1 MGETLPTP
9 DKLKQQIKKAIK
21 LMSNNPTNVTVGED
35 GLYTTEVSLTEDEPV
50 ENSTKDYLSKINE
63 SIYSNKPK
71 MAILFNY
78 FNILAHKKFDED
90 TPMFDN
96 IELIGLLNRNDEFIN
111 NFPDTPPRTFT
122 YKALVKMDNNTFIF
136 SLTAFRE
143 NGEIR
148 NFVRYTSLTPSATNS
163 MFIFETIFSN
173 AVKASNLKGSYL
185 TIADNELEWKVKT
198 LKEITFDD
206 VFLPKHIMGELE
218 TYVKLFETK
227 GILQRQLF
235 CGIPGTGKTESI
247 RGINNILNK
256 QNVTIIKTNICEI
269 IKDKFDLAAI
279 LAPSLVILD
288 DLDLYL
294 GDRNSGGTSKL
305 LGAFLDILDGVDKLP
320 GNVGVIA
327 STNAPHLIDLAAQR
341 PGRFNNVLF
350 FDELESD
357 NIKNIIKK
365 SLNHMNDDYNNV
377 TKEDIKLLTDKKL
390 IKHFKDSGSTGA
402 YIYETVKNIK
412 HKQDI
417 VGDDLILKD
426 VISEIDKNYKLLQ
439 KKLNA
444 TQIKSKLTGNGSK
457 DIGFD

>member
-1 MGETLPTP
+1 MAEKLPMP
-9 DKLKQQIKKAIK
+9 DKLKEKLKKAIK
-21 LMSNNPTNVTVGED
+21 QMSNNPVNLTIDED
-35 GLYTTEVSLTEDEPV
+35 GLYTTEAEAPLNITED
-50 ENSTKDYLSKINE
+50 NSTKDYLSKINE

-78 FNILAHKKFDED
+78 FNILAHKKFNED
-90 TPMFDN
+90 TSSFDG

-148 NFVRYTSLTPSATNS
+148 NFIRYTSLTPSATDS
-163 MFIFETIFSN
+163 MFIFDTIFSN

-185 TIADNELEWKVKT
+185 TIADNELEWQVKT

-206 VFLPKHIMGELE
+206 VFLPKPIMDELE

-235 CGIPGTGKTESI
+235 CGIPGTGKTEST
-247 RGINNILNK
+247 RGVSNILNK
-256 QNVTIIKTNICEI
+256 QGVTVIKTNICEI
-269 IKDKFDLAAI
+269 IKDKFDLAVI

-294 GDRNSGGTSKL
+294 VDRNSGGTSKL

-320 GNVGVIA
+320 NNVGVIA

-350 FDELESD
+350 FDELEPD
-357 NIKNIIKK
+357 NIMNIIKK
-365 SLNHMNDDYNNV
+365 SLNQMNKEYKNV

-439 KKLNA
+439 KKLDA
-444 TQIKSKLTGNGSK
+444 TQIKSKLSGNGSG
-457 DIGFD
+457 DLGFG